1 MRYFS
6 NELKKEMRIGMGKK
20 KDKKKNKKKKEN
32 IDMSIKKKVYAIL
45 TILLIV
51 LVGAYYY
58 AFFPAVNI
66 HLESFWGA
74 AIVILVALG
83 CIFALSQLKG
93 AWSSNV
99 TEAFR
104 EKKMYDKTFLDTCC
118 SCSDCLCYRL
128 CGRS

>member
-51 LVGAYYY
+51 LAGGY
-58 AFFPAVNI
+58 
-66 HLESFWGA
+66 
-74 AIVILVALG
+74 
-83 CIFALSQLKG
+83 
-93 AWSSNV
+93 
-99 TEAFR
+99 
-104 EKKMYDKTFLDTCC
+104 
-118 SCSDCLCYRL
+118 
-128 CGRS
+128 